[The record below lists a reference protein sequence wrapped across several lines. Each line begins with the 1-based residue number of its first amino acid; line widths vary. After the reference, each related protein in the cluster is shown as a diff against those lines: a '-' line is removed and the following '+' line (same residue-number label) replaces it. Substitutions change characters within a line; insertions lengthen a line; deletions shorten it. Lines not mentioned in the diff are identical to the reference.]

1 MAFVFGLQNLKLI
14 EFITTF
20 QLKGL
25 KPKIKGHA
33 NFYECSDL
41 TKKVYLT
48 YIGCT
53 IRTFGFPWL
62 VNEHSTTTPSSN
74 VMQPTVRNQ
83 IQISTGE
90 MVIMTNVNRQLP
102 NDNL

>member
-1 MAFVFGLQNLKLI
+1 M
-14 EFITTF
+14 
-20 QLKGL
+20 
-25 KPKIKGHA
+25 
-33 NFYECSDL
+33 NFYVCCDL

-53 IRTFGFPWL
+53 IRTFGLPWL